1 MEEKEGEYHAEMTA
15 KLDWFRLQHAARVI
29 QVAWKETLASRAEKA
44 KVCDSYLHKKNY
56 YIFHRVFVF
65 ISMFVAWRTG
75 R

>member
-44 KVCDSYLHKKNY
+44 KVCDSYLHKKKLL
-56 YIFHRVFVF
+56 YISSCLCFYKYVCSVENR
-65 ISMFVAWRTG
+65 
-75 R
+75 